1 MKLNE
6 IHDNPGA
13 LKERMRVGR
22 GIGSGKGKT
31 GGRGVK
37 GQKARS
43 GVAIKGF
50 EGGQMPLHRRL
61 PKRGFWNPFAI
72 DYNEVNVGRIQ
83 IAVDAGKLDTGAP
96 VTLEALIASGI
107 VSKPRDGVKILGVGE
122 LSAKLTFE
130 VSAASKGAVAAIQKA
145 GGSIKLLAVTKARSA
160 APVA

>member
-6 IHDNPGA
+6 IHDNPGSS
-13 LKERMRVGR
+13 KNRMRVGR

-61 PKRGFWNPFAI
+61 PKRGFWNPFSI

-96 VTLEALIASGI
+96 VTLESLIASGI

-122 LSAKLTFE
+122 FSTKLTFE
-130 VSAASKGAVAAIQKA
+130 VSAASKSAVAAIQKA
-145 GGSIKLLAVTKARSA
+145 GGSIKLLPVKKAKLA

>member
-61 PKRGFWNPFAI
+61 PKRGFWNPFSI

-83 IAVDAGKLDTGAP
+83 IAVDAGKLDVGAP
-96 VTLEALIASGI
+96 VTLESLIASGI

-122 LSAKLTFE
+122 FSAKLTFE

-145 GGSIKLLAVTKARSA
+145 GGSIKLLGVTKAKPA

>member
-6 IHDNPGA
+6 IHDNPGSS
-13 LKERMRVGR
+13 KNRMRVGR

-61 PKRGFWNPFAI
+61 PKRGFWNPFSI

-96 VTLEALIASGI
+96 VTLESLIASGI

-145 GGSIKLLAVTKARSA
+145 GGSIKLLPVKKVQPA
-160 APVA
+160 ASVA

>member
-61 PKRGFWNPFAI
+61 PKRGFWNPFSI

-83 IAVDAGKLDTGAP
+83 IAVDAGKLDVGAP
-96 VTLEALIASGI
+96 VTLETLMASGI

-122 LSAKLTFE
+122 LSVKLTFE

-145 GGSIKLLAVTKARSA
+145 GGSVKLLAVTKASPA